1 MNQTIIVNTYI
12 HKGTKLG
19 DVGHDARHNH
29 ALLQILNR
37 LDGSIKLKFLHLA
50 TRVQSWLVQ
59 LSHDISQGRHTHL
72 LAYILLDIYLLL
84 QSLVLHE
91 LLHRHALIFRHR
103 LYQRIAFWMHGTVIK
118 RILGTRNTQETSTLL
133 VSRRTQTRHL
143 LQLGTRGE
151 GTILPAILHDILG
164 KRRPQ
169 TTHIGQQML

>member
-19 DVGHDARHNH
+19 DVSHDARHNH

-50 TRVQSWLVQ
+50 TRVQSRLVQ

-72 LAYILLDIYLLL
+72 LAHIFLDIYLLL
-84 QSLVLHE
+84 QSLVLYE

-103 LYQRIAFWMHGTVIK
+103 LYQRIAFRMHGTIIK

-143 LQLGTRGE
+143 LQLGTGSE
-151 GTILPAILHDILG
+151 STILPAILHDILG
-164 KRRPQ
+164 KRRTQ